1 MLPEVVS
8 TKHTSARV
16 VADLFMTWEL
26 TNFKDLASI
35 FQSLV
40 TPIGLIVAGVWAY
53 RRYVLE
59 DSKYPHIETSAEI
72 EFIGRQGD
80 FWIVELKAILINKG
94 RVQHKIEKFGFD
106 LNAIYSRSRVDTSDD
121 WGGQVDFP
129 HKEAEGSFLPQS
141 FKYFVI
147 GPSVTAKY
155 SYVAKVPKIAS
166 FLILH
171 CWFDYCDDR
180 GFSHTMEKTVAVP
193 TRDLKA

>member
-1 MLPEVVS
+1 MNW
-8 TKHTSARV
+8 T
-16 VADLFMTWEL
+16 VA
-26 TNFKDLASI
+26 NFKDIASI

-59 DSKYPHIETSAEI
+59 DSRYPHIETSAEI
-72 EFIGRQGD
+72 EFIGRQGN
-80 FWIVELKAILINKG
+80 FWIVELRAILVNKG
-94 RVQHKIEKFGFD
+94 KVQHKIEKFGFD
-106 LNAIYSRSRVDTSDD
+106 LNAIYGGSSVGTSDD

-129 HKEAEGSFLPQS
+129 HKEARGSFLPKS

-155 SYVAKVPKIAS
+155 SHIAKVPKKAS

-180 GFSHTMEKTVAVP
+180 GFSHSMEKTVAVP
-193 TRDLKA
+193 TWDSRA